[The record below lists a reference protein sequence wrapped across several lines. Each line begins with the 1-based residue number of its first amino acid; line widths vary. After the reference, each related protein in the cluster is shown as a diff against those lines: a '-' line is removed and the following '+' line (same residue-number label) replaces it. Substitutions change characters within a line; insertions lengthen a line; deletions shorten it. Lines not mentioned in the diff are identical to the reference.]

1 MNALT
6 QITMHR
12 PYAAIDADVH
22 AAGDLYLSNYRAT
35 KQHSHDDYLAMQ
47 SKITALR
54 AECRAAVAEYAQR
67 VHAHEL
73 IDILLT
79 LEKVDGPA
87 ANLLRHF
94 NALAQTAGTDDAE
107 YHADRLVEAA
117 RELAAD
123 PELALQ

>member
-22 AAGDLYLSNYRAT
+22 AAGEVYLSA
-35 KQHSHDDYLAMQ
+35 KQRSHDDYLAMQ

-79 LEKVDGPA
+79 LQKVDGPA

>member
-22 AAGDLYLSNYRAT
+22 AAGDIYLSTQQR
-35 KQHSHDDYLAMQ
+35 SHDDYLAMQ
-47 SKITALR
+47 SKTNALR
-54 AECRAAVAEYAQR
+54 AECCAAVAEYAQR